1 MQAINPKETR
11 ASVGANGKEY
21 GQESAKTDGMS
32 KGPASQGAGGDSGNI
47 FALGKRGGAE
57 YSADTAKT
65 DGMCK

>member
-1 MQAINPKETR
+1 MKAIDPKDSR
-11 ASVGANGKEY
+11 SSVGASGKEY

-47 FALGKRGGAE
+47 VSLGMRGGAE
-57 YSADTAKT
+57 YTAGTAKT